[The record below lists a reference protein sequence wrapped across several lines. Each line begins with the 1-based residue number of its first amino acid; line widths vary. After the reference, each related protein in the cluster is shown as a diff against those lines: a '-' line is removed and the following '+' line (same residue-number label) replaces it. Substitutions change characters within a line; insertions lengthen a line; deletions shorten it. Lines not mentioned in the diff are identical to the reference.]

1 MNTALTELLK
11 NNLFVS
17 LYMGAVNFAIEPKDE
32 EVAKQYSDPLIKEQQ
47 KLKYYTNKDNEEIK
61 NKEAKKTIEN
71 MTVTEVFQN
80 ISLTFNAIIGEV
92 LNMEKN
98 NVSVTVYNVLDIFLK
113 EDRPLYIG
121 LVILL
126 TCIGIFIIDVTSP
139 TI

>member
-1 MNTALTELLK
+1 
-11 NNLFVS
+11 
-17 LYMGAVNFAIEPKDE
+17 MGAVNFAIEPKDKE
-32 EVAKQYSDPLIKEQQ
+32 LAQQYSDPLIKEQK
-47 KLKYYTNKDNEEIK
+47 KLNYYTNKDNEENK

-71 MTVTEVFQN
+71 MTITEVLQN
-80 ISLTFNAIIGEV
+80 ISLTFNAIIGEL

-98 NVSVTVYNVLDIFLK
+98 NVPVTVYNVLDIFLK
-113 EDRPLYIG
+113 DDRALYIG